1 MNCSEQITVLEAF
14 RKTLGKELHNLRERP
29 EILWQQMY
37 NRLQWA
43 DDEEGERPISQAIA
57 PEFKKRTA
65 PGARPWLQLKTRFRE
80 SSALRLVLKGHTG
93 PVTSCVFSPDGKT
106 VASACYDQTVRLWD
120 AERGEPIE
128 VYPSLGELECCD
140 FSPLN
145 NMIACGDNGG
155 NLYILRL
162 VGFDSNFLVLGK
174 EAVPEK
180 IVERT

>member
-1 MNCSEQITVLEAF
+1 MNCSEQMTVLQAF
-14 RKTLGKELHNLRERP
+14 RKTLRQELHNLREWL

-37 NRLQWA
+37 NRLKWA
-43 DDEEGERPISQAIA
+43 DDEEGDRPVSQVIA
-57 PEFKKRTA
+57 PEFQKRTS
-65 PGARPWLQLKTRFRE
+65 PGAKPWVHLKTRFRE
-80 SSALRLVLKGHTG
+80 SDALRLVLKGHTDR
-93 PVTSCVFSPDGKT
+93 VNSCAFSPDGKT
-106 VASACYDQTVRLWD
+106 VASASEDSTIRLWD